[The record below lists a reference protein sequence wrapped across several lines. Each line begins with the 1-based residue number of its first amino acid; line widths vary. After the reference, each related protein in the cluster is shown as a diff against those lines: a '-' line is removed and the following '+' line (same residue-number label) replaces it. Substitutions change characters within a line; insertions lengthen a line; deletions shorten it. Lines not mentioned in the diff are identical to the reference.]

1 MPTKHSQTDPKRG
14 FDAVAESR
22 RWKEAVA
29 AETAGMNIP
38 ERMAWFR
45 RQSSVAA
52 IREQGQRATGEA
64 VLREDPFEYGTKI
77 TREQAPEI

>member
-1 MPTKHSQTDPKRG
+1 MPTKNSQTEAKRG

-29 AETAGMNIP
+29 AETAGMSSG

-45 RQSSVAA
+45 RQSSVSA
-52 IREQGQRATGEA
+52 IRNQAQPATGEL
-64 VLREDPFEYGTKI
+64 VLREDPPSYGARK
-77 TREQAPEI
+77 P

>member
-1 MPTKHSQTDPKRG
+1 MPTKHSLSEAGCG

-29 AETAGMNIP
+29 SETAGMSLT

-45 RQSSVAA
+45 RQSSVPA
-52 IREQGQRATGEA
+52 IREQAQSAIGTM
-64 VLREDPFEYGTKI
+64 VLREEPPEYGTQIK
-77 TREQAPEI
+77 

>member
-1 MPTKHSQTDPKRG
+1 MPMKHSQSKSVRG

-29 AETAGMNIP
+29 AETAGMGIR

-45 RQSSVAA
+45 RQSSVPA
-52 IREQGQRATGEA
+52 IREQAQSTAGGV
-64 VLREDPFEYGTKI
+64 VLREEPPPYG
-77 TREQAPEI
+77 PSNP

>member
-1 MPTKHSQTDPKRG
+1 MPEKNRQTENERG

-29 AETAGMNIP
+29 AETAGLSMS

-45 RQSSVAA
+45 RQSSVPA
-52 IREQGQRATGEA
+52 IREQALSATGDLA
-64 VLREDPFEYGTKI
+64 LREEPPEYGPRK
-77 TREQAPEI
+77 P

>member
-1 MPTKHSQTDPKRG
+1 MPTKTSQTEALAG

-22 RWKEAVA
+22 RWKQAVA
-29 AETAGMNIP
+29 AATSGMSLT

-52 IREQGQRATGEA
+52 IRDKAQQSA
-64 VLREDPFEYGTKI
+64 VLVRPSVSRPPSE
-77 TREQAPEI
+77 

>member
-1 MPTKHSQTDPKRG
+1 MPAKNSQSENERG

-29 AETAGMNIP
+29 AETAGLSMS

-45 RQSSVAA
+45 RQSSVPA
-52 IREQGQRATGEA
+52 IRERALSTPGELVA
-64 VLREDPFEYGTKI
+64 REEP
-77 TREQAPEI
+77 PEFGLPKS

>member
-1 MPTKHSQTDPKRG
+1 MPTKHRKTEPERG

-29 AETAGMNIP
+29 AETAGMSIP

-52 IREQGQRATGEA
+52 IREQGQPGEREM
-64 VLREDPFEYGTKI
+64 VVHEDPSEYGTEK
-77 TREQAPEI
+77 P

>member
-1 MPTKHSQTDPKRG
+1 MPTKHSTSEPDRG

-29 AETAGMNIP
+29 AETAGMSIP

-45 RQSSVAA
+45 SQSSVAA
-52 IREQGQRATGEA
+52 IREQSVRTAEEA
-64 VLREDPFEYGTKI
+64 IVREESSEYGTK
-77 TREQAPEI
+77 QP

>member
-1 MPTKHSQTDPKRG
+1 MPTKNSQAPRG

-29 AETAGMNIP
+29 AETTGMSTS

-45 RQSSVAA
+45 RQSSVPA
-52 IREQGQRATGEA
+52 IRNQAPRSAREL
-64 VLREDPFEYGTKI
+64 VLREEPGL
-77 TREQAPEI
+77 PNP

>member
-1 MPTKHSQTDPKRG
+1 MATPLHPIEPKPG

-29 AETAGMNIP
+29 AETAGLSIP

-52 IREQGQRATGEA
+52 IREQAQSAKEQL
-64 VLREDPFEYGTKI
+64 VLREDPPEYGTKK
-77 TREQAPEI
+77 E